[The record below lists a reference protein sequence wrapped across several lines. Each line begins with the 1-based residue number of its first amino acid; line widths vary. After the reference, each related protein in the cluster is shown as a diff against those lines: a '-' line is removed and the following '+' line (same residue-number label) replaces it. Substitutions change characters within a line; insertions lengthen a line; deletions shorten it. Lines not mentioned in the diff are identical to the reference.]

1 MPPAHRAILAYNS
14 TMDTTLAIAL
24 GICLAASCGFRVFAP
39 LLITSIAANADFLHV
54 SESFSWLGSWPAVIA
69 FAVATV
75 LEIGAFYVPW
85 LDHVLDVI
93 ATPIAAI
100 AGAVL
105 FAAVAFDLDPFV
117 KWALAIIAGGGSAAV
132 VQGGTM
138 LTRAGST
145 ATTGGFANF
154 VVSTFETIAAIAFPV
169 LSLILPLLTFVALIA
184 LILVMYFAGRG
195 LLRRLI
201 SVSATSMP

>member
-1 MPPAHRAILAYNS
+1 
-14 TMDTTLAIAL
+14 MDTTVAIAV

-39 LLITSIAANADFLHV
+39 LLITSIAANAGYVGLG
-54 SESFSWLGSWPAVIA
+54 ENFSWLGSWPALTALAI
-69 FAVATV
+69 ATV
-75 LEIGAFYVPW
+75 LEIGAFYIPW
-85 LDHVLDVI
+85 LDHVLDII
-93 ATPIAAI
+93 ATPVAAI

-154 VVSTFETIAAIAFPV
+154 IVSTFETIAAIAFPV
-169 LSLILPLLTFVALIA
+169 LSLIIPILTFVAL
-184 LILVMYFAGRG
+184 LVLTLVMYLAGRS
-195 LLRRLI
+195 LLRRLM
-201 SVSATSMP
+201 SDRASGTS

>member
-1 MPPAHRAILAYNS
+1 
-14 TMDTTLAIAL
+14 MDTALAITL

-39 LLITSIAANADFLHV
+39 LLVTSIAANAGFLNV
-54 SESFSWLGSWPAVIA
+54 GENFSWLGSWPALIA
-69 FAVATV
+69 FAIAAVV
-75 LEIGAFYVPW
+75 EIGAFYIPW
-85 LDHVLDVI
+85 LDHALDAI
-93 ATPIAAI
+93 ASPIAVI

-117 KWALAIIAGGGSAAV
+117 KWALAIVAGGGSAAI

-154 VVSTFETIAAIAFPV
+154 IVSTFESVAAIIFPA
-169 LSLILPLLTFVALIA
+169 LSLILPLLTFVALIV
-184 LILVMYFAGRG
+184 LILVMYLAGRS
-195 LLRRLI
+195 LLRLLM
-201 SVSATSMP
+201 SVGATSTS